1 FIFQMNR
8 RQKPVSLAAL
18 LLAVYDYGS
27 HDVRS
32 TISLVSNCPHPMEIK
47 EHWVTTM
54 GLGVPEFEDGQNSKL
69 QAKRIYDLQEKKQS
83 LQTLLSSRQ
92 KELRQVCL
100 LEAELTGK
108 LPCDFPLEV
117 GEHPPILQHRSGKA
131 LNGTS
136 KVEIDVTSG
145 VKDNLGQRRQVKTG
159 FSVAHCQSTESDKN
173 ALLNKRTVHRGCHT
187 EGLLRLPAESQEH
200 GGDSRRQAVTLAEL
214 DRAIE
219 GP

>member
-1 FIFQMNR
+1 
-8 RQKPVSLAAL
+8 
-18 LLAVYDYGS
+18 
-27 HDVRS
+27 
-32 TISLVSNCPHPMEIK
+32 
-47 EHWVTTM
+47 
-54 GLGVPEFEDGQNSKL
+54 
-69 QAKRIYDLQEKKQS
+69 
-83 LQTLLSSRQ
+83 
-92 KELRQVCL
+92 
-100 LEAELTGK
+100 ELTGK

-136 KVEIDVTSG
+136 KVENGFIHSLQP
-145 VKDNLGQRRQVKTG
+145 KDNLGQRRQVKTG